1 MSEIQKNQE
10 AGLARSHYWQANL
23 GWLAGLLSA
32 WFIVSLGS
40 GILWRDWLDL
50 NFPKI
55 GTAPFGF
62 WMAQQGSIISFVLIL
77 IAYDRIMARLDAKFN
92 KEETSK

>member
-1 MSEIQKNQE
+1 MMSENQE
-10 AGLARSHYWQANL
+10 QGSARSHYWKANL
-23 GWLAGLLSA
+23 GWLAVLLGA

-50 NFPKI
+50 NFPKV

-92 KEETSK
+92 KEGASK